1 MEATHLPRARA
12 GRAGG
17 PESLVYAVLALAM
30 LLVAG
35 TAVAGLHPA
44 IALAAVT
51 AALVVAAAHRFLFA
65 WTTLLGAVVFLMLV
79 IPVKRYTLSGV
90 GIEPFRV
97 LTALVVAALVSSALI
112 QPEVRARS
120 GMGLP
125 ICAIAGAIV
134 LSEFT
139 NYGRITGGGLRSDVL
154 LSVLGFVSYFA
165 VFWLVCVALQRRSQ
179 IDTLLMGIV
188 IGAAFIGVS
197 AVIESRT
204 RYNPFDHL
212 QQYIPV
218 LNFSGVPYVPDRGGG
233 ARAYASGQ
241 HPIALG
247 AALVMLIP
255 VAVYLYRRSG
265 RHWWWL
271 AIAALA
277 LGALATRSRTGIVM
291 LVIELI
297 VFLSLKRRETV
308 RLLPYLVPVIL
319 AAHVAV
325 PGTLGS
331 LQDAFNPAGGI
342 VKSEQNAGAEWHSN
356 YGVGRIGEWD
366 PALKEWEQTPIFGQ
380 GFGTRVTDL
389 KSPTF
394 NAPILDDAWL
404 GVLLELGVVGVAALI
419 WFFRRIIVRMSR
431 LSQRVG
437 EDDSWLAVGLAAA
450 IAAYAFGMFTF
461 DSFAFVQVTV
471 LMFILVGVACAFAR
485 LPEIAER
492 RR

>member
-1 MEATHLPRARA
+1 MEATHLPRAKA

-17 PESLVYAVLALAM
+17 AETLVYAGLVLAM
-30 LLVAG
+30 LLVVA
-35 TAVAGLHPA
+35 TAVAGFHPA

-51 AALVVAAAHRFLFA
+51 AALVLAAAHRFLFA
-65 WTTLLGAVVFLMLV
+65 WTTLLGAVVFLMLF
-79 IPVKRYTLSGV
+79 IPVKRYTLA
-90 GIEPFRV
+90 GIGLEPLRV
-97 LTALVVAALVSSALI
+97 MTALVVLALVSSALV

-125 ICAIAGAIV
+125 IAAIGGAIV

-154 LSVLGFVSYFA
+154 LSVLGFVAYFA
-165 VFWLVCVALQRRSQ
+165 AFWLVCVALRSRSH
-179 IDTLLMGIV
+179 IDNLLMAVV
-188 IGAAFIGVS
+188 IGAAAIGVS

-212 QQYIPV
+212 QQYIPI
-218 LNFSGVPYVPDRGGG
+218 LHFSGVPYVPDRGGG

-241 HPIALG
+241 HPIAFG

-255 VAVYLYRRSG
+255 IAVYLYRRSG
-265 RHWWWL
+265 RHLWWL
-271 AIAALA
+271 AIAGLA

-297 VFLSLKRRETV
+297 VYLILKRRETV
-308 RLLPYLVPVIL
+308 RLLPYLIPVVL

-331 LQDAFNPAGGI
+331 ITDAFSPNGGI

-356 YGVGRIGEWD
+356 YGVGRIGEWT
-366 PALKEWEQTPIFGQ
+366 PALKEWERTPIFGQ

-394 NAPILDDAWL
+394 NAPILDDQWL

-431 LSQRVG
+431 MSHRVG
-437 EDDSWLAVGLAAA
+437 EDDSWLAVGLAAS

-461 DSFAFVQVTV
+461 DAFAFVQVTL
-471 LMFILVGVACAFAR
+471 LMFILVGAACAFERPGMAER
-485 LPEIAER
+485 LP
-492 RR
+492 

>member
-65 WTTLLGAVVFLMLV
+65 WTTLLGAVVFLMLF

-165 VFWLVCVALQRRSQ
+165 VFWLV
-179 IDTLLMGIV
+179 
-188 IGAAFIGVS
+188 
-197 AVIESRT
+197 
-204 RYNPFDHL
+204 
-212 QQYIPV
+212 
-218 LNFSGVPYVPDRGGG
+218 
-233 ARAYASGQ
+233 
-241 HPIALG
+241 
-247 AALVMLIP
+247 
-255 VAVYLYRRSG
+255 
-265 RHWWWL
+265 
-271 AIAALA
+271 
-277 LGALATRSRTGIVM
+277 
-291 LVIELI
+291 
-297 VFLSLKRRETV
+297 
-308 RLLPYLVPVIL
+308 
-319 AAHVAV
+319 
-325 PGTLGS
+325 
-331 LQDAFNPAGGI
+331 
-342 VKSEQNAGAEWHSN
+342 
-356 YGVGRIGEWD
+356 
-366 PALKEWEQTPIFGQ
+366 
-380 GFGTRVTDL
+380 
-389 KSPTF
+389 
-394 NAPILDDAWL
+394 
-404 GVLLELGVVGVAALI
+404 
-419 WFFRRIIVRMSR
+419 
-431 LSQRVG
+431 
-437 EDDSWLAVGLAAA
+437 
-450 IAAYAFGMFTF
+450 
-461 DSFAFVQVTV
+461 
-471 LMFILVGVACAFAR
+471 
-485 LPEIAER
+485 
-492 RR
+492 

>member
-1 MEATHLPRARA
+1 MEATHLPRAKA

-17 PESLVYAVLALAM
+17 AETLVYAGLVLAM
-30 LLVAG
+30 LLVLA
-35 TAVAGLHPA
+35 TAVAGFHPA

-51 AALVVAAAHRFLFA
+51 VALVVAAAHRFLFA
-65 WTTLLGAVVFLMLV
+65 WTTLLGAVVFLMLF
-79 IPVKRYTLSGV
+79 IPVKRYTLAGI
-90 GIEPFRV
+90 GIEPLRI
-97 LTALVVAALVSSALI
+97 LTALVVLALVSSALV

-125 ICAIAGAIV
+125 IAAIGGAIA

-154 LSVLGFVSYFA
+154 LSVLGFIAYFA
-165 VFWLVCVALQRRSQ
+165 AFYLVCVALRRRSQ
-179 IDTLLMGIV
+179 IDNLLMAVV
-188 IGAAFIGVS
+188 IGAAAIGVS

-212 QQYIPV
+212 QQYIPI
-218 LNFSGVPYVPDRGGG
+218 LHFSGVPYVPDRGGG

-241 HPIALG
+241 HPIAFG

-255 VAVYLYRRSG
+255 IAVYLYRRSG
-265 RHWWWL
+265 RHLWWL
-271 AIAALA
+271 AIAGLA

-291 LVIELI
+291 LVVELI
-297 VFLSLKRRETV
+297 VYLILKRRETV
-308 RLLPYLVPVIL
+308 RLLPYLIPVVL

-331 LQDAFNPAGGI
+331 ITDAFSPNGGI

-356 YGVGRIGEWD
+356 YGVGRIGEWT
-366 PALKEWEQTPIFGQ
+366 PALKEWERTPIFGQ

-394 NAPILDDAWL
+394 NAPILDDQWL
-404 GVLLELGVVGVAALI
+404 GVLLELGLVGVAALI

-431 LSQRVG
+431 LSHRVA
-437 EDDSWLAVGLAAA
+437 EDDSWLAVGFAAS
-450 IAAYAFGMFTF
+450 IAAFAFGMLTF
-461 DSFAFVQVTV
+461 DAFAFVQVTL
-471 LMFILVGVACAFAR
+471 LMFILVGAACAFER
-485 LPEIAER
+485 PGMAER
-492 RR
+492 RP

>member
-1 MEATHLPRARA
+1 MEATHLPRART

-17 PESLVYAVLALAM
+17 AETLVYGILVLALA
-30 LLVAG
+30 LVLATALAG
-35 TAVAGLHPA
+35 FHPA

-51 AALVVAAAHRFLFA
+51 TGLVVAASHRFLFA
-65 WTTLLGAVVFLMLV
+65 WTTLLGAVVFLMLF
-79 IPVKRYTLSGV
+79 IPVKRYTLAGV
-90 GIEPFRV
+90 GIEPFRIM
-97 LTALVVAALVSSALI
+97 TAFVVVALVSSALI

-120 GMGLP
+120 GMGAP
-125 ICAIAGAIV
+125 MIAIAGAIV

-139 NYGRITGGGLRSDVL
+139 NYGRITGGGLRSDVM

-165 VFWLVCVALQRRSQ
+165 VFWLVCVALRRRED
-179 IDTLLMGIV
+179 IDKLLMALV
-188 IGAAFIGVS
+188 LGAAIVGVS

-218 LNFSGVPYVPDRGGG
+218 LHFGGIPYVPDRGGG

-297 VFLSLKRRETV
+297 VFLILKRRETV
-308 RLLPYLVPVIL
+308 RLLPYLLPVVL

-331 LQDAFNPAGGI
+331 IKEAFMPDGGI

-366 PALKEWEQTPIFGQ
+366 PALKEWERTPIFGQ

-419 WFFRRIIVRMSR
+419 WFFRRIIVRVSR
-431 LSQRVG
+431 LSRVAA
-437 EDDSWLAVGLAAA
+437 ENDSWLAAGLAAA

-471 LMFILVGVACAFAR
+471 LMFILVGAACALTR
-485 LPEIAER
+485 PGIAER
-492 RR
+492 RP

>member
-1 MEATHLPRARA
+1 MEATRLPRTRA

-17 PESLVYAVLALAM
+17 AETLVHGILALAL
-30 LLVAG
+30 LLVLA
-35 TAVAGLHPA
+35 TAVAGFHPA

-51 AALVVAAAHRFLFA
+51 AGLVVAAAHRFLFA
-65 WTTLLGAVVFLMLV
+65 WTTLLGAVVFLMLF
-79 IPVKRYTLSGV
+79 IPVKRYTLAGV

-97 LTALVVAALVSSALI
+97 LTAFVVVALVSSALI

-120 GMGLP
+120 GMGP
-125 ICAIAGAIV
+125 PMIAIAGAIV

-154 LSVLGFVSYFA
+154 LSVLGFVAYFA
-165 VFWLVCVALQRRSQ
+165 AFWLVCVALRSRSH
-179 IDTLLMGIV
+179 IDNLLMAVV
-188 IGAAFIGVS
+188 IGAAAIGVS

-255 VAVYLYRRSG
+255 IAVYLYRRSG

-297 VFLSLKRRETV
+297 VFLILKRRETM
-308 RLLPYLVPVIL
+308 RLLPYLIPVVL

-331 LQDAFNPAGGI
+331 IKEAFMPDGGI

-366 PALKEWEQTPIFGQ
+366 PALKEWERTPIFGQ

-404 GVLLELGVVGVAALI
+404 GVLLELGVVGVAALV
-419 WFFRRIIVRMSR
+419 WFFRRIIVRLTR
-431 LSQRVG
+431 LSRVAAG
-437 EDDSWLAVGLAAA
+437 NDSWLAAGLAAA
-450 IAAYAFGMFTF
+450 ISAYAFGMFTF
-461 DSFAFVQVTV
+461 DSFAFVQVTL
-471 LMFILVGVACAFAR
+471 LMFILVGAACAFTR
-485 LPEIAER
+485 PGVAER
-492 RR
+492 RP